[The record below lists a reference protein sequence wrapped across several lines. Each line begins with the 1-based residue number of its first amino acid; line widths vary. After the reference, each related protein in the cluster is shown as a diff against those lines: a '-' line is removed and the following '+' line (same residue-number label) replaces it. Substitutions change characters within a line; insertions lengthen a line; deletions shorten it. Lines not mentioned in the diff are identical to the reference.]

1 MDMDPVKVLLADD
14 HRMLREGLRA
24 MLDQSGQVQVVGE
37 AQDGNQAV
45 AMTEQLQPD
54 VVVMDIA
61 MPNLNGIEA
70 TRVIRQKHPNIKI
83 LILTMYETEEYVSEV
98 LKAGATGYVTKE
110 AAGEELLQAILSVV
124 KGAVFLQ
131 SSMAASVLGQVLKE
145 TQEETAA
152 EELTPRELAI
162 LRLIGNGMNNRALAA
177 HLNLSIHTVRA
188 HRSSIMRKLGVHNG
202 AELVSQAVQK
212 GLLHI

>member
-61 MPNLNGIEA
+61 MPN
-70 TRVIRQKHPNIKI
+70 
-83 LILTMYETEEYVSEV
+83 
-98 LKAGATGYVTKE
+98 
-110 AAGEELLQAILSVV
+110 
-124 KGAVFLQ
+124 
-131 SSMAASVLGQVLKE
+131 
-145 TQEETAA
+145 
-152 EELTPRELAI
+152 
-162 LRLIGNGMNNRALAA
+162 
-177 HLNLSIHTVRA
+177 
-188 HRSSIMRKLGVHNG
+188 
-202 AELVSQAVQK
+202 
-212 GLLHI
+212 